1 MHLKPSLWLL
11 VFLHNSYVSCYK
23 LKGSNVLFCHMCY
36 TFYCQLVF
44 LICHGKLALIQIK
57 FSKSNVFTVKL
68 LGESRG
74 GGRGGLGGAGV
85 EG

>member
-1 MHLKPSLWLL
+1 MLYL
-11 VFLHNSYVSCYK
+11 
-23 LKGSNVLFCHMCY
+23 
-36 TFYCQLVF
+36 YCQLVF
-44 LICHGKLALIQIK
+44 LICHGKLAVMQIK

-74 GGRGGLGGAGV
+74 GGEGRFGGGETGV

>member
-1 MHLKPSLWLL
+1 MLYL
-11 VFLHNSYVSCYK
+11 
-23 LKGSNVLFCHMCY
+23 
-36 TFYCQLVF
+36 YCQLVF
-44 LICHGKLALIQIK
+44 LICHGKLAVMQIK

-74 GGRGGLGGAGV
+74 GGRGGLGGGAGV

>member
-1 MHLKPSLWLL
+1 MLYL
-11 VFLHNSYVSCYK
+11 
-23 LKGSNVLFCHMCY
+23 
-36 TFYCQLVF
+36 YCQLVF
-44 LICHGKLALIQIK
+44 LICHGKLAVMQIK

-74 GGRGGLGGAGV
+74 ERRGGLGGAGV